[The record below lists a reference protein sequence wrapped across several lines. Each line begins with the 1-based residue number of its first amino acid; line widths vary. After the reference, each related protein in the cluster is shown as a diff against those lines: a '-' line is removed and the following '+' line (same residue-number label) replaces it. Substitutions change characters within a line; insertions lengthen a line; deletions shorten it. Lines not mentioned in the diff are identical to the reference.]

1 MSAQDLFNAYEDD
14 MPPNFVPVPVLPSIS
29 TIRKSSSKEDDATLS
44 LIASERRKK
53 HLPSTIKLLNDTE
66 RVIARKRSLIEFINM
81 EDETPI
87 TADYSPNYY
96 TARPII
102 IPSSQAT
109 AMQNLL
115 TRIKQEPDTSLDSP
129 ESNRWWDAHKNNSEN
144 PDLNANASSSDP
156 TANNLARLT
165 LPDDRTPGHK
175 DPNKSVSFLLPTPP
189 KKKKARSKK
198 RKISPKFID
207 TSRSDSTSD
216 PDNDSEPQRANNLFK
231 VFFLDEERKKAVVNE
246 LSSLHPETGGIVFS
260 DQLNDSARQARSDLV
275 SRVKDLLNESSLEE
289 SSFSFRFYKCFTE
302 NQEAFFHNLRLI
314 KALMDKGIFDPQKI
328 QSMIDFSEDAQKNV
342 IFDPDENDHVP
353 LAPEDQK
360 LISSFDIRDPD
371 DRLPATSCSSS
382 HPPCFSGNSGS
393 VAGPTSSSTP
403 TQRDDAN
410 NPARFN
416 FPQNISAI
424 TPPCLDPN
432 SPTFSEDFIKETTSL
447 SIPFEKLIQNFPVLR
462 QKITYWTNAINNGDI
477 SPPTPSTYSSL
488 GSNALSDS
496 FRGEPLPGVFLPSGS
511 KFSLNEACDDFIKN
525 NGRNPKSILE
535 INEYLFSKYP
545 PPMIPFDPAVHCLDL
560 PPYSMRF
567 FRQAHSLHLN
577 KKGVPGNSGLEHT
590 PFNLSM
596 ARQFFNLSHDCL
608 LPLEPFTCDPLL
620 TTLGPGIE
628 HRYKFKGFS
637 VDLHDGSGSIVMH
650 RSMFNNTSTS
660 YPLISKSSFIS
671 QCAYCKGLH
680 ALPGHAVMLGYFWPK
695 GMNPRFI
702 TPPIKLIWTKQQIP
716 VCWIHVATEGYYE
729 KSRDISI

>member
-1 MSAQDLFNAYEDD
+1 MSAQDFFNAYEDD

-29 TIRKSSSKEDDATLS
+29 NIRKSSSKEDDATLS

-66 RVIARKRSLIEFINM
+66 RVIARKRSLIEFINL
-81 EDETPI
+81 EDESPI
-87 TADYSPNYY
+87 TGDYSPNYY

-115 TRIKQEPDTSLDSP
+115 TRIKQEPDTSFDSP
-129 ESNRWWDAHKNNSEN
+129 ESNRWWAADPNSEN

-165 LPDDRTPGHK
+165 LPEDRTPGHK

-198 RKISPKFID
+198 RKISPEFID

-231 VFFLDEERKKAVVNE
+231 VFFLDKERKKAVVNE

-328 QSMIDFSEDAQKNV
+328 QSMIGFSEDAQKNV

-353 LAPEDQK
+353 LAPEDQN

-403 TQRDDAN
+403 TQKDDAN
-410 NPARFN
+410 ESAGFN

-511 KFSLNEACDDFIKN
+511 F
-525 NGRNPKSILE
+525 
-535 INEYLFSKYP
+535 
-545 PPMIPFDPAVHCLDL
+545 
-560 PPYSMRF
+560 
-567 FRQAHSLHLN
+567 
-577 KKGVPGNSGLEHT
+577 PG
-590 PFNLSM
+590 
-596 ARQFFNLSHDCL
+596 L
-608 LPLEPFTCDPLL
+608 L
-620 TTLGPGIE
+620 
-628 HRYKFKGFS
+628 
-637 VDLHDGSGSIVMH
+637 
-650 RSMFNNTSTS
+650 
-660 YPLISKSSFIS
+660 
-671 QCAYCKGLH
+671 
-680 ALPGHAVMLGYFWPK
+680 
-695 GMNPRFI
+695 
-702 TPPIKLIWTKQQIP
+702 
-716 VCWIHVATEGYYE
+716 
-729 KSRDISI
+729 

>member
-29 TIRKSSSKEDDATLS
+29 NIRKSSSKEDDATLS

-165 LPDDRTPGHK
+165 LPEDRTPGHK

-198 RKISPKFID
+198 RKISPEFID

-231 VFFLDEERKKAVVNE
+231 VFFLDKERKKAVVNE

-328 QSMIDFSEDAQKNV
+328 QSMIGFSEDAQKNV

-353 LAPEDQK
+353 LAPEDQN

-403 TQRDDAN
+403 TQRHDAN
-410 NPARFN
+410 DPARFR
-416 FPQNISAI
+416 A
-424 TPPCLDPN
+424 
-432 SPTFSEDFIKETTSL
+432 
-447 SIPFEKLIQNFPVLR
+447 
-462 QKITYWTNAINNGDI
+462 
-477 SPPTPSTYSSL
+477 
-488 GSNALSDS
+488 
-496 FRGEPLPGVFLPSGS
+496 
-511 KFSLNEACDDFIKN
+511 
-525 NGRNPKSILE
+525 
-535 INEYLFSKYP
+535 
-545 PPMIPFDPAVHCLDL
+545 
-560 PPYSMRF
+560 
-567 FRQAHSLHLN
+567 
-577 KKGVPGNSGLEHT
+577 
-590 PFNLSM
+590 
-596 ARQFFNLSHDCL
+596 
-608 LPLEPFTCDPLL
+608 
-620 TTLGPGIE
+620 
-628 HRYKFKGFS
+628 
-637 VDLHDGSGSIVMH
+637 
-650 RSMFNNTSTS
+650 
-660 YPLISKSSFIS
+660 
-671 QCAYCKGLH
+671 
-680 ALPGHAVMLGYFWPK
+680 
-695 GMNPRFI
+695 
-702 TPPIKLIWTKQQIP
+702 
-716 VCWIHVATEGYYE
+716 
-729 KSRDISI
+729 

>member
-328 QSMIDFSEDAQKNV
+328 QSMIGFSEDAQKNV

-353 LAPEDQK
+353 LAPEDQN

-371 DRLPATSCSSS
+371 DKLPATSCSFS
-382 HPPCFSGNSGS
+382 HLPCFSGNSGS

>member
-29 TIRKSSSKEDDATLS
+29 NIRKSSSKEDDATLS

-198 RKISPKFID
+198 RKISPEFID

-231 VFFLDEERKKAVVNE
+231 VFFLDKERKKAVVNE

-328 QSMIDFSEDAQKNV
+328 QSMIGFSEDAQKNV

-353 LAPEDQK
+353 LAPEDQN

-511 KFSLNEACDDFIKN
+511 KFSLNEACNDFIKN
-525 NGRNPKSILE
+525 NGRNPKSIIE

-650 RSMFNNTSTS
+650 RSMFNHTSTS

>member
-328 QSMIDFSEDAQKNV
+328 QSMIGFSEDAQKNV

-353 LAPEDQK
+353 LAPEDQN

-577 KKGVPGNSGLEHT
+577 KKGIPGNSGLEHT

>member
-198 RKISPKFID
+198 RKISPEFID

-275 SRVKDLLNESSLEE
+275 SRVKDLLNESSLED

-328 QSMIDFSEDAQKNV
+328 QSMIGFSEDAQKNV

-353 LAPEDQK
+353 LAPEDQN